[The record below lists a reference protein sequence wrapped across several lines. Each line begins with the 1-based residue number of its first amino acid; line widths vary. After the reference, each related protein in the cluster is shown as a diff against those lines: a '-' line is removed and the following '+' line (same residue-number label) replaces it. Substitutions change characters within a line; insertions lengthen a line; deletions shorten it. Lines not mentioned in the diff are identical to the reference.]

1 MNIIKVAKNKILAS
15 KCMIDTIFLAYDA
28 INDEENLMFWLLD
41 IITYIFVN

>member
-1 MNIIKVAKNKILAS
+1 
-15 KCMIDTIFLAYDA
+15 MIETIFLAYDA